1 MALFFIIKAMSK
13 YRFKKPEEFK
23 ADGNWIEHNFE
34 YSGPENWNDEGQ
46 MEKYHGQ
53 DIPDKFN
60 TVIERGISFDIDN
73 WTFQAE
79 DCIIAEL
86 SEEEQT
92 EILEQIK
99 NSLKPK
105 KEMGKSVNTEKEA
118 VKRNP
123 VAEKFVFMDK
133 TINILNVGFMTGK
146 NVVLFGPGE

>member
-13 YRFKKPEEFK
+13 YRFKTAEEFK
-23 ADGNWIEHNFE
+23 ADGNWHEKSPS
-34 YSGPENWNDEGQ
+34 YSGPSTWNDEGA
-46 MEKYHGQ
+46 MDKYYGE
-53 DIPDKFN
+53 DVPDEFN
-60 TVIERGISFDIDN
+60 ERIEAGLTFNFDD
-73 WTFQAE
+73 WMFEPT
-79 DCIIAEL
+79 DCIQQEF
-86 SEEEQT
+86 SEEQEK